1 MNSGPRRVVRAARVI
16 GEAEV
21 VGRPSTER
29 FRKRA
34 WVISTASPA
43 SQSGNRIPP
52 ARWIR
57 RIVSTLA
64 VVASA
69 STPGAAA
76 AQDAVPAVVSG
87 RVIPASGGDVRGMR
101 VVASVGGV
109 ADSARVDSAGR
120 FAVAIPLDAAGDS
133 VELWVD
139 GDDSVAP
146 AFNPARLRLARKD
159 AAREQEIV
167 LVPLRWTIHGG
178 RYDGREVDV
187 PLARAFS
194 GACKAC
200 GGFFRGSTARADS
213 GRTVLRGW
221 PAERFPLRVAFDREW
236 NGEKV
241 TAGDSVSFWREA
253 AELEAT
259 FGADVFRPARFPD
272 AVPTSDGGPGDV
284 ILVWFDPR
292 MHGIAGLG
300 TAVSDGDD
308 IEYGDLRLNRAALR
322 EAATYPGLVAHELMH
337 TLGFG
342 HTCAWR
348 SVVADVRRCPNLRA
362 PMPTEED
369 VAYVQLAAAIRA
381 LQRERRGRWSVEAAL
396 AAIEARR
403 DRSLAAR

>member
-1 MNSGPRRVVRAARVI
+1 
-16 GEAEV
+16 
-21 VGRPSTER
+21 
-29 FRKRA
+29 
-34 WVISTASPA
+34 
-43 SQSGNRIPP
+43 
-52 ARWIR
+52 
-57 RIVSTLA
+57 
-64 VVASA
+64 
-69 STPGAAA
+69 
-76 AQDAVPAVVSG
+76 
-87 RVIPASGGDVRGMR
+87 VIPAGGGEVRGVR
-101 VVASVGGV
+101 VIARAGAR
-109 ADSARVDSAGR
+109 ADSARVDSAGG
-120 FAVAIPLDAAGDS
+120 FALPLAPGSAADA

-139 GDDSVAP
+139 AVDSVAP
-146 AFNPARLRLARKD
+146 AFHPARLRLARRD
-159 AAREQEIV
+159 VAREQEIV
-167 LVPLRWTIHGG
+167 LVPLRWTIRGG
-178 RYDGREVDV
+178 RYDGRTVDV
-187 PLARAFS
+187 PLARAFA

-200 GGFFRGSTARADS
+200 GGFFRGSSARGDS

-253 AELEAT
+253 AELEET
-259 FGADVFRPARFPD
+259 FGADLFRPARFPD
-272 AVPTSDGGPGDV
+272 AVPTSGGGPDDV

-322 EAATYPGLVAHELMH
+322 ESETYPGLVAHELMH

-348 SVVADVRRCPNLRA
+348 SVVADVRRCPRLRA

-396 AAIEARR
+396 AAIAAPW
-403 DRSLAAR
+403 DRGLAARWTESLPVP